1 MYLELK
7 GVTLPNN
14 SFLDFN
20 DIANVPDIG
29 GGAAGQEV
37 LNCRTDLFNCCNP
50 AQAGVPVGEWYYP
63 DGIALLFDA
72 DGATFRANRIRSN
85 VRLWHRDNPPER
97 GHFHCEVRNAFQ
109 VNQTVYV
116 NICELSTIKH
126 AYYSILYTNSFPHS
140 GHWASDYLSW
150 D

>member
-29 GGAAGQEV
+29 GGAAAYDDEV
-37 LNCRTDLFNCCNP
+37 LSCRTDLINCCNA
-50 AQAGVPVGEWYYP
+50 AQAGVSVGEWYYP
-63 DGIALLFDA
+63 DGTALPFDA
-72 DGATFRANRIRSN
+72 DGATFRRSRIQSN
-85 VRLWHRDNPPER
+85 VRLWRRDNPTER
-97 GHFHCEVRNAFQ
+97 GHFHCELPNAFQ

-116 NICELSTIKH
+116 NICELSNVKH
-126 AYYSILYTNSFPHS
+126 AY
-140 GHWASDYLSW
+140 
-150 D
+150 